1 MTQARRAQERVQ
13 LRLNDANSS
22 SDNLRVMIAFQG
34 QGLAE
39 PLTLAHRRIQKI
51 EGRRELIVV
60 RFFSDT
66 ISLRKR

>member
-1 MTQARRAQERVQ
+1 MQNVRMTQARRAQERVP
-13 LRLNDANSS
+13 LRLNDENSS

-60 RFFSDT
+60 
-66 ISLRKR
+66 